1 MPVESLQLLLFKL
14 MKIITDINQ
23 LSIGSVG
30 IVAGY
35 SLIYGGYTGKLISKG
50 LTPGISFVLLDP
62 NVANGAVQI
71 MLEEKII
78 ILSKPEVNALCID
91 TIAED

>member
-1 MPVESLQLLLFKL
+1 MN
-14 MKIITDINQ
+14 IIANINQ

-50 LTPGISFVLLDP
+50 LTPGISFVLLDA
-62 NVANGAVQI
+62 NLANGAVQI

-78 ILSKPEVNALCID
+78 ILSNPVVNALCID
-91 TIAED
+91 TLMEDDLCC